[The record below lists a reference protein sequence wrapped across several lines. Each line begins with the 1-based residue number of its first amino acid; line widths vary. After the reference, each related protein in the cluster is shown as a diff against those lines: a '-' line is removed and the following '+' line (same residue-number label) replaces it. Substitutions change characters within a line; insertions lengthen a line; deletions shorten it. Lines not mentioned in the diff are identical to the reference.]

1 MYAPKSEYD
10 IINRLFISD
19 DAMKQLPREKGNIGK
34 VRIINMKIGLK
45 VIFSNI
51 CFS

>member
-1 MYAPKSEYD
+1 M
-10 IINRLFISD
+10 NLLFNPD

-45 VIFSNI
+45 EKFLNI
-51 CFS
+51 